1 MLSANVVLVTALAYV
16 ALLFIVAFV
25 SDRRARAGRVGLAH
39 SPLIY
44 TLSISVYCTS
54 WTFYGAVGSAARD
67 GLEFVTIYLGPTL
80 VFVGWWFVLRKLVRI
95 GRVHRISSVADL
107 VSSRYGKSTTL
118 AVLVT
123 VIAVIASTPYIA
135 LQLKAVT
142 ISFSVVG
149 SAGNEAVIDVS
160 TAFWVAAG
168 MAAFTILFGTRNIDA
183 NERHHGVV
191 AAIALE
197 ALVKLIAL
205 LAVGIFVV
213 FGVAGGLGEVFAM
226 PGASIVIDPD
236 TVYGPRWVAMTFLAG
251 TAILCLPRQFQ
262 VTVVENADEA
272 QLRTASWLFPL
283 YLFLMCCSILP
294 IAIAGLTLLPP
305 GANPDMFVLTLP
317 MAQGQDALALL
328 AFIGGFSSA
337 TSMVIVACIALSI
350 MVSNHIVIPVVLRL
364 PVLSQAVSGDMKR
377 LLLVSRR
384 VSIGLLLLLGFGYF
398 VASAQSDALAA
409 MGLIAF
415 AGAAQI
421 LPAMVGGLYWRSAS
435 KAGAAAG
442 MFAGF
447 VVWIYTLVLPNFE
460 GVWFV
465 TQTLMVEGPWGLGW
479 LRPHALFGVQGEDPM
494 VHSVFWSMTVNVV
507 LFVVVSLI
515 REQNPLER
523 LQGTLFVDV
532 FRNPA
537 ESEGRFITRSAT
549 VDDLY
554 IMTQRILGAEE
565 AQRVFAEFAQRQ
577 GAVGDMPRPDAA
589 FISHL
594 ERLLAGGIGAASA
607 RVMISQVVTGE
618 TISLDEL
625 IRLVDE
631 TQQVIEYSQ
640 RLEAKSQE
648 LQDTAKALQDAN
660 ERLRMLD
667 AQKDDFL
674 SQVSHEVRT
683 PMASIR
689 SFSEI
694 LLDNPDLESE
704 RSRKYLKIIQDETLR
719 LSRLLDEILDVSH
732 LDSGQ
737 FALRLEE
744 VDAARILE
752 HAVETC
758 RGMAASAGVTIDYGA
773 CVAEA
778 PIRADG
784 DRLAQVFMNI
794 LSNAIKYNTSEEP
807 RVTVSSRVDGGT
819 YFAYVDDN
827 GPGIPA
833 EDRERIFAKFA
844 RGRELTPGHRTGAG
858 LGLSISR
865 SIARMLGGD
874 LELLPEPGRGM
885 GRGGARFRLR
895 LPLRRETAAA
905 AGE

>member
-1 MLSANVVLVTALAYV
+1 
-16 ALLFIVAFV
+16 
-25 SDRRARAGRVGLAH
+25 
-39 SPLIY
+39 
-44 TLSISVYCTS
+44 
-54 WTFYGAVGSAARD
+54 
-67 GLEFVTIYLGPTL
+67 
-80 VFVGWWFVLRKLVRI
+80 
-95 GRVHRISSVADL
+95 
-107 VSSRYGKSTTL
+107 
-118 AVLVT
+118 
-123 VIAVIASTPYIA
+123 
-135 LQLKAVT
+135 
-142 ISFSVVG
+142 
-149 SAGNEAVIDVS
+149 
-160 TAFWVAAG
+160 
-168 MAAFTILFGTRNIDA
+168 
-183 NERHHGVV
+183 
-191 AAIALE
+191 
-197 ALVKLIAL
+197 
-205 LAVGIFVV
+205 
-213 FGVAGGLGEVFAM
+213 
-226 PGASIVIDPD
+226 
-236 TVYGPRWVAMTFLAG
+236 
-251 TAILCLPRQFQ
+251 
-262 VTVVENADEA
+262 
-272 QLRTASWLFPL
+272 
-283 YLFLMCCSILP
+283 
-294 IAIAGLTLLPP
+294 
-305 GANPDMFVLTLP
+305 
-317 MAQGQDALALL
+317 
-328 AFIGGFSSA
+328 
-337 TSMVIVACIALSI
+337 
-350 MVSNHIVIPVVLRL
+350 
-364 PVLSQAVSGDMKR
+364 
-377 LLLVSRR
+377 
-384 VSIGLLLLLGFGYF
+384 
-398 VASAQSDALAA
+398 
-409 MGLIAF
+409 
-415 AGAAQI
+415 
-421 LPAMVGGLYWRSAS
+421 
-435 KAGAAAG
+435 
-442 MFAGF
+442 
-447 VVWIYTLVLPNFE
+447 
-460 GVWFV
+460 
-465 TQTLMVEGPWGLGW
+465 
-479 LRPHALFGVQGEDPM
+479 
-494 VHSVFWSMTVNVV
+494 
-507 LFVVVSLI
+507 
-515 REQNPLER
+515 
-523 LQGTLFVDV
+523 
-532 FRNPA
+532 
-537 ESEGRFITRSAT
+537 
-549 VDDLY
+549 
-554 IMTQRILGAEE
+554 
-565 AQRVFAEFAQRQ
+565 
-577 GAVGDMPRPDAA
+577 MPRPDAA

-594 ERLLAGGIGAASA
+594 ERLLVSGIGAASA